1 MVLRAL
7 TFHGDLVPVYAPSS
21 SAKEWTK
28 QTASSYLP
36 RVGSRD
42 RNKLAGVSDVGRL
55 QAREVYFERA
65 SSSNPTLTE
74 PSPRSRQ
81 HRPKR
86 WSQDG
91 PAAPPTPTSPKK
103 RGADP
108 RTGKKSSRSR
118 GMLAPA
124 APPLHAGSGMMRI
137 TSDRIIST

>member
-1 MVLRAL
+1 MGEALVLRAL

-65 SSSNPTLTE
+65 SSSKQTLTQWPRRSRLSTAPTL
-74 PSPRSRQ
+74 
-81 HRPKR
+81 
-86 WSQDG
+86 
-91 PAAPPTPTSPKK
+91 
-103 RGADP
+103 
-108 RTGKKSSRSR
+108 
-118 GMLAPA
+118 
-124 APPLHAGSGMMRI
+124 
-137 TSDRIIST
+137 